1 MSDWS
6 FYDRGF
12 SLFPLTPKSK
22 RPAIEKWEPFQ
33 TERAHPD
40 VIANWAGWVDFNTGV
55 ATGAVSNCVVLD
67 CDNLMARIE
76 AESRGI
82 PDTLTVTTPR
92 GTHFYFQHPG
102 WNVINRAGRTWTVD
116 LDGVGVDGWD
126 LRGDGG
132 YVVGPGS
139 YFVPTA
145 TEEAKGKVAGW
156 YRIERDVPMAQ
167 APDWLLA
174 LIMPKAHKP
183 NAPAK
188 IAEFTTD
195 YGRAALNK
203 EIAVLTATTSGNLN
217 NQINLSGFAIGQL
230 VAGGEITSEEAW
242 GALWEAICAL
252 GVENDGKAPGT
263 LERGFA
269 AGMEA
274 PRAAEERSGPVAP
287 DVALGTR
294 APVAPPPPGPDGQ
307 IVAAAPPPPV
317 RSFTPKEKPPFVHS
331 ANVREYFQGCAYIA
345 KRDEIFLPSG
355 VRVGRSAF
363 DAIYGGPQFCM
374 DIEGSKPKTSAW
386 EMFRQNAHT
395 EMPKAWDICFRPE
408 LPSGQIVDIEGLP
421 FLNTYIPL
429 MTPRVDGD
437 ASPFVNH
444 VHKLL
449 PDGRDAELLLH
460 WMASAIQNPGAKFQW
475 WPVVQGTKGNGKSLL
490 LRVMYRA
497 IGERYSHQVRADSVI
512 KTGNQF
518 NDWVV
523 GKLFLGFEEIRSSE
537 GRRDFVEI
545 MKDTVTAERMATEG
559 KGAGQTTSD
568 NRANGLMLTNHDD
581 ACPIDDDER
590 RWGIFFCAQQSEDD
604 MARDGMTMQY
614 FENLYDWL
622 NNGGYA
628 VVTHYLATRP
638 LEYALDPARGLQ
650 RAPETTSTRKAVSE
664 SLGVVEQEILDAIES
679 GTVGFRH
686 GIVSSLAM
694 RSLFDRL
701 RKTIGPRR
709 YRKIMASVGYVTH
722 PALETNKGRPNNPMR
737 DGTRP
742 TLYFAKGS
750 SFLTIA
756 DGNELMEA
764 VETTLTGAIAG
775 TGNVVPLRPRAP
787 QTPVV
792 AP

>member
-12 SLFPLTPKSK
+12 SLFPLTPRTKS
-22 RPAIEKWEPFQ
+22 PALESWEPYQ
-33 TERAHPD
+33 TQRASAEQ
-40 VIANWAGWVDFNTGV
+40 VAAWRAVASYNTGV
-55 ATGAVSNCVVLD
+55 ATGAVSNCIVLD
-67 CDNLMARIE
+67 ADNLMARIE
-76 AESRGI
+76 AEARGI
-82 PDTLTVTTPR
+82 PETLTVATPR

-102 WNVINRAGRTWTVD
+102 WEVKNRAGRGWTKD
-116 LDGVGVDGWD
+116 LDGVGIDGWD

-139 YFVPTA
+139 YYHPTPN
-145 TEEAKGKVAGW
+145 EEAKGKVAGW
-156 YRIERDVPMAQ
+156 YRIERDVPVAQ

-174 LIMPKAHKP
+174 LVMPKARKD
-183 NAPAK
+183 NTQAK
-188 IAEFTTD
+188 IAEFTTE
-195 YGRAALNK
+195 YGRAALNS
-203 EIAVLTATTSGNLN
+203 EFAVLTSAQPGEV
-217 NQINLSGFAIGQL
+217 NQRVNDSAFAIGQL
-230 VAGGEITSEEAW
+230 VGGGEITVEEGW
-242 GALWEAICAL
+242 GALQEALAVL
-252 GVENDGKAPGT
+252 GIQDEEKAQGT
-263 LERGFA
+263 LERGWT
-269 AGMEA
+269 AGMEV
-274 PRAAEERSGPVAP
+274 PRAVEHHERVAVTP
-287 DVALGTR
+287 DQALGTR

-307 IVAAAPPPPV
+307 VVAAAPPPPV

-331 ANVREYFQGCAYIA
+331 ANVRDYFQGCAYIA

-363 DAIYGGPQFCM
+363 DALYGGPQFCM

-421 FLNTYIPL
+421 FLNIYIPL
-429 MTPRVDGD
+429 VTPRVAGD

-460 WMASAIQNPGAKFQW
+460 WMASCVQNPGAKFQW

-614 FENLYDWL
+614 FESLYDWL
-622 NNGGYA
+622 NKGGYA

-679 GTVGFRH
+679 GTAGFRH

-694 RSLFDRL
+694 RSLFERL

-742 TLYFAKGS
+742 TLYFVKGS
-750 SFLTIA
+750 SFLTIMDA
-756 DGNELMEA
+756 NRLMES
-764 VETTLTGAIAG
+764 VEQTLAG
-775 TGNVVPLRPRAP
+775 SDLPASNVVPLRPGR
-787 QTPVV
+787 
-792 AP
+792 

>member
-1 MSDWS
+1 MDWS

-12 SLFPLTPKSK
+12 SLFPLTPRTKL
-22 RPAIEKWEPFQ
+22 PAGKWKQYIER
-33 TERAHPD
+33 RATPD
-40 VIANWAGWVDFNTGV
+40 EIAQWRTWPNMNTGV
-55 ATGAVSNCVVLD
+55 ATGAVSGIIVLD

-76 AESRGI
+76 CERQGI
-82 PDTLTVTTPR
+82 PATLTIATPR
-92 GTHFYFQHPG
+92 GTHFYFRHPG
-102 WNVINRAGRTWTVD
+102 WAIGNKVGLMWPGWD
-116 LDGVGVDGWD
+116 QLGVDV
-126 LRGDGG
+126 RGDGG
-132 YVVGPGS
+132 FVVGPGS
-139 YFVPTA
+139 YFMPTPA
-145 TEEAKGKVAGW
+145 EVGKGKVEGHYAV
-156 YRIERDVPMAQ
+156 ERDLPLADM
-167 APDWLLA
+167 PDWLLE
-174 LIMPKAHKP
+174 LTFPKAVNQTVPVKM
-183 NAPAK
+183 
-188 IAEFTTD
+188 AEETSAF
-195 YGRAALNK
+195 GRAALNGQLADLAAAGDGNTSHQIYVTTAR
-203 EIAVLTATTSGNLN
+203 IAE
-217 NQINLSGFAIGQL
+217 L
-230 VAGGEITSEEAW
+230 VAGGEITTEEGW
-242 GALWEAICAL
+242 GGLWEILASKGL
-252 GVENDGKAPGT
+252 EDEDKANGT
-263 LERGFA
+263 VQRAWAKGFSNPKA
-269 AGMEA
+269 ADMR
-274 PRAAEERSGPVAP
+274 PGPVAP

-307 IVAAAPPPPV
+307 MVAAAPPPPV
-317 RSFTPKEKPPFVHS
+317 RAFTPKEKPPFVHS

-363 DAIYGGPQFCM
+363 DALYGGPQFCM

-429 MTPRVDGD
+429 VTPRTAGD

-460 WMASAIQNPGAKFQW
+460 WMGSAVQNPGAKFQW

-518 NDWVV
+518 NDWIV

-604 MARDGMTMQY
+604 MARDGMTMRY
-614 FENLYDWL
+614 FEDLYDWL
-622 NNGGYA
+622 NKGGYA

-650 RAPETTSTRKAVSE
+650 RAPETTSTRKAVTE

-694 RSLFDRL
+694 RSLFERL

-709 YRKIMASVGYVTH
+709 YRKIMATVGYLTH
-722 PALETNKGRPNNPMR
+722 PGLETNKGRPNNPMR

-742 TLYFAKGS
+742 TLYFAKES
-750 SFLTIA
+750 PLLAISDPA
-756 DGNELMEA
+756 ELMEA
-764 VETTLTGAIAG
+764 VEAVLAG
-775 TGNVVPLRPRAP
+775 SPSVSGNVVHLRTRQGPSPA
-787 QTPVV
+787 V
-792 AP
+792 AL

>member
-1 MSDWS
+1 MDWS
-6 FYDRGF
+6 FYGRGL
-12 SLFPLTPKSK
+12 SLFPLTPHSK
-22 RPAIEKWEPFQ
+22 RPALDWECYQTRRASPEMIETW
-33 TERAHPD
+33 RAHP
-40 VIANWAGWVDFNTGV
+40 WNTGV
-55 ATGAVSNCVVLD
+55 ATGAVSGCFVLD
-67 CDNLMARIE
+67 CDNALARVE
-76 AESRGI
+76 AESRGL
-82 PDTLTVTTPR
+82 PDTLTIATPR

-102 WNVINRAGRTWTVD
+102 WEVKNRAGRTWTID

-139 YFVPTA
+139 HYVPTPDDA
-145 TEEAKGKVAGW
+145 TKGKVEGS
-156 YRIERDVPMAQ
+156 YRVERDAPIAV

-174 LIMPKAHKP
+174 LTFPKAYKP
-183 NAPAK
+183 SVPPKVADV
-188 IAEFTTD
+188 TTD
-195 YGRAALNK
+195 YGRAALNGEVAK
-203 EIAVLTATTSGNLN
+203 IMATSPGDGSCNQ
-217 NQINLSGFAIGQL
+217 QINDSAFAIGQL
-230 VAGGEITSEEAW
+230 VGGGEITSEEGW
-242 GALWEAICAL
+242 GALWEAIETIGAA
-252 GVENDGKAPGT
+252 NDGKAPGT
-263 LERGFA
+263 LERGWE
-269 AGMEA
+269 AGMRE
-274 PRAAEERSGPVAP
+274 PRGVEHREPVTP
-287 DVALGTR
+287 DQALGTR
-294 APVAPPPPGPDGQ
+294 GAMVAPLPPPTMR
-307 IVAAAPPPPV
+307 A
-317 RSFTPKEKPPFVHS
+317 FTPREKPPFVHS

-345 KRDEIFLPSG
+345 KRDEIFLPAG

-363 DAIYGGPQFCM
+363 DALYGGPQFCM
-374 DIEGSKPKTSAW
+374 DLEGSKPKTSAW

-395 EMPKAWDICFRPE
+395 DMPKAWDICFRPE

-429 MTPRVDGD
+429 VTPRTAGD
-437 ASPFVNH
+437 ASPFINH

-449 PDGRDAELLLH
+449 PGGRDAELLLH
-460 WMASAIQNPGAKFQW
+460 WMASAVQNPGAKFQW

-590 RWGIFFCAQQSEDD
+590 RWGIFFCAQQSDDD
-604 MARDGMTMQY
+604 MARDGMTMRY
-614 FENLYDWL
+614 FESLYDWL

-650 RAPETTSTRKAVSE
+650 RAPETTSTRRAITE
-664 SLGVVEQEILDAIES
+664 SLGVVEQEILDAIE
-679 GTVGFRH
+679 GGVPGFRH

-694 RSLFDRL
+694 RSLFDRM

-722 PALETNKGRPNNPMR
+722 PALEVNKGRPNNAMR

-742 TLYFAKGS
+742 TLYFAKGNP
-750 SFLTIA
+750 LLNIA
-756 DGNELMEA
+756 DPTDLLEA
-764 VETTLTGAIAG
+764 VETALGGPVST
-775 TGNVVPLRPRAP
+775 TGNVIPLRPTN
-787 QTPVV
+787 TPMPGGVRG
-792 AP
+792 